1 MLYGIRKI
9 EYCNAANLAFS
20 DIFSTF
26 VPTCTPTNEFVE
38 LCFVQGK
45 ATLKIESSV
54 ENKQPLYNAE
64 LQFDTLNIPALE
76 RGNYAFKVTTV
87 DGQQMLIGSPTRP
100 RVVVT
105 TAQNVA
111 ESAGGANGYTTKC
124 SFKAI
129 YTPKTIPNTDEPAS
143 DTREFDICCGAI
155 KQGEPIS
162 GAKYD
167 VCCGEITGIVEE
179 PINMRNKL
187 IELTHNLTLPDEQTP
202 NINIRLLLLT
212 FDENYIP
219 IIESPSSFAEGT
231 KIRLSY
237 TVQFYRIIGYIQYK
251 LERDS
256 QDRPVWVAM
265 PRVISTDFIQTINWD
280 ESLTNDRRISQ
291 IYENG
296 KSIGIYMNQ
305 RLPPFDNPTMTRN
318 VNILTNEGFTEQQ
331 IASWYTI

>member
-143 DTREFDICCGAI
+143 DTREFDICCGEIAQPQ
-155 KQGEPIS
+155 KED
-162 GAKYD
+162 KRYFE
-167 VCCGEITGIVEE
+167 VCCGAIAQPQKEDKRYFEVCCGAIQGVLPQPPLTIKITYEVDGEDTPVFGQDEIKSGRYWNNGGMAASSLFFNDTTV
-179 PINMRNKL
+179 
-187 IELTHNLTLPDEQTP
+187 IEKGNGQIIIEMP
-202 NINIRLLLLT
+202 NDWLDTDSANYLLT
-212 FDENYIP
+212 Y
-219 IIESPSSFAEGT
+219 AL
-231 KIRLSY
+231 KA
-237 TVQFYRIIGYIQYK
+237 K
-251 LERDS
+251 
-256 QDRPVWVAM
+256 
-265 PRVISTDFIQTINWD
+265 
-280 ESLTNDRRISQ
+280 
-291 IYENG
+291 G
-296 KSIGIYMNQ
+296 K
-305 RLPPFDNPTMTRN
+305 
-318 VNILTNEGFTEQQ
+318 
-331 IASWYTI
+331 YTITNVTFGEMPDKYNAVPLDNGVAGIINDDSNKSVAELARFT

>member
-143 DTREFDICCGAI
+143 DTREFDICCGEIAQPQ
-155 KQGEPIS
+155 KED
-162 GAKYD
+162 KRYFE
-167 VCCGEITGIVEE
+167 VCCGAIQGVLPQPPLTIKITYEVDGEDTPVFGQDEIKSGRYWNNGGMAASSLFFNDTTV
-179 PINMRNKL
+179 
-187 IELTHNLTLPDEQTP
+187 IEKGNGQIIIEMP
-202 NINIRLLLLT
+202 NDWLDTDSANYLLT
-212 FDENYIP
+212 Y
-219 IIESPSSFAEGT
+219 AL
-231 KIRLSY
+231 KA
-237 TVQFYRIIGYIQYK
+237 K
-251 LERDS
+251 
-256 QDRPVWVAM
+256 
-265 PRVISTDFIQTINWD
+265 
-280 ESLTNDRRISQ
+280 
-291 IYENG
+291 G
-296 KSIGIYMNQ
+296 K
-305 RLPPFDNPTMTRN
+305 
-318 VNILTNEGFTEQQ
+318 
-331 IASWYTI
+331 YTITNVTFGEMPDKYNAVPLDNGVAGIINDDSNKSVAELARFT